1 MSDRGF
7 LFLFSIAMVL
17 GGLGTAVW
25 LFATGQA
32 DTVDGLFMSLTSL
45 LVAAVFALYVR
56 FMVRR
61 AMEEIARPAKQ
72 PAKAAAAPAKSE
84 PAAVPQA

>member
-17 GGLGTAVW
+17 GGAGTAAW
-25 LFATGQA
+25 LVATGQA
-32 DTVDGLFMSLTSL
+32 NTVDGLFMLLTSL
-45 LVAAVFALYVR
+45 LVAAIFALYLR

-61 AMEEIARPAKQ
+61 AMEEVAQPTAQ
-72 PAKAAAAPAKSE
+72 PAKASAAAAKPA
-84 PAAVPQA
+84 PATPQQA